1 MKGQL
6 TALLDLDALLH
17 IVANVQFSAGNRSKP
32 LEVKQHVQRFVSNIC
47 TNATDKDVVM
57 FYQMAG
63 HTNFRNTILPEYKG
77 HRTTSD
83 AVACWKPTILETFKE
98 LGAIGLRYIES
109 DDAQSILAQHIGYD
123 KVVIVTGDKDMI
135 QVPTMI
141 YNPFKGKLSAPDR
154 WGNYSVYEANRFF
167 WKQVLA
173 GDPTDM
179 PSSMCGIE
187 GIGMGKADKLCDRQA
202 PFMEIIQD
210 AYTKKYGAKEGL
222 TRAVRTYR
230 MVRLL
235 KLEGNTY
242 INEQAQS
249 ELEWLLEGYKD
260 YVFDKN
266 QTKIFGADPSNL
278 FT

>member
-1 MKGQL
+1 MRGNL
-6 TALLDLDALLH
+6 TALLDLDAMLH
-17 IVANVQFSAGNRSKP
+17 IVANVQYSAGNRDKS

-47 TNATDKDVVM
+47 TNATKKDVIM
-57 FYQMAG
+57 FYQKAG

-83 AVACWKPTILETFKE
+83 AIACWKPTILETFKE
-98 LGAIGLRYIES
+98 LGAVGLQHIES

-123 KVVIVTGDKDMI
+123 KVVIVTADKDMI

-187 GIGMGKADKLCDRQA
+187 GIGMGKAEKICDEQA
-202 PFMEIIQD
+202 PFMEIIQK

-235 KLEGNTY
+235 KLEGNAY
-242 INEQAQS
+242 INEQAQA
-249 ELEWLLEGYKD
+249 ELEWLLEGHKD
-260 YVFDKN
+260 YVISTNRPDVF
-266 QTKIFGADPSNL
+266 APDPTNL